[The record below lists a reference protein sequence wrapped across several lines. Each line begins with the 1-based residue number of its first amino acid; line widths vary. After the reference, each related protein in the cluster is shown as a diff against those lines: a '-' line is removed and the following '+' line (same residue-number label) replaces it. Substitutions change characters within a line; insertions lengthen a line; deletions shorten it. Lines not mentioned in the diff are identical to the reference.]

1 MRASEL
7 REYDVV
13 YLTPGESWVVMSDA
27 RTEGAVAEFTARK
40 KEGDGWGE
48 DQNLRFPAAFQVGI
62 VHAWRMV
69 EAPCLLCKGTH
80 LHRMDVAVASDP
92 RGICGPCNAR
102 TTATVLVEHHRST

>member
-13 YLTPGESWVVMSDA
+13 YLTPGESWVVTSDA
-27 RTEGAVAEFTARK
+27 QTEGVVAEFTARK

-48 DQNLRFPAAFQVGI
+48 DQKLRFPAAFHVGI
-62 VHAWRMV
+62 IHAWRVV
-69 EAPCLLCKGTH
+69 EAPCVLCKETYE
-80 LHRMDVAVASDP
+80 HRMDVAVAMNP

-102 TTATVLVEHHRST
+102 TTAMVLVDHHRST